1 MLLRFV
7 YCTLLCVRAELRHFE
22 NFLMKKPNKFNP
34 AKKGRQKHKKT
45 GIRMGQPARQQ
56 LLAQPIE
63 RVEAKTFAVTVA
75 QAPVVR
81 PQGDP
86 LKDEGKRKL
95 WEQKQTLLEARWLES
110 QERKKVARIAQRRR
124 LRISYG
130 VTGTALTLL
139 LCIIT
144 WNYA

>member
-1 MLLRFV
+1 MSLS
-7 YCTLLCVRAELRHFE
+7 VRADLCPFE

-45 GIRMGQPARQQ
+45 SLRTGQRTRQQ
-56 LLAQPIE
+56 ALVQPIGTA
-63 RVEAKTFAVTVA
+63 EAKAFAA
-75 QAPVVR
+75 AASQAPVRR

-95 WEQKQTLLEARWLES
+95 WDQKQALLEARWLEA
-110 QERKKVARIAQRRR
+110 QERQKAERLAQRRK
-124 LRISYG
+124 LRIAYSI
-130 VTGTALTLL
+130 TGTALILL
-139 LCIIT
+139 LGVIA